1 MQVEWKCNSVHLP
14 TSSACK
20 FSQNKA
26 QSKQLVFIHEI
37 IFNLQIAEF
46 DIQHQREKFSFK
58 YKQIRIFF
66 TLEVVNALFSF
77 SKFVLNTQTTVA
89 GFLFL
94 WFNNKKKKTKIGENK
109 QTCLIS
115 RSLTNI
121 LIKI

>member
-1 MQVEWKCNSVHLP
+1 MHLP

-66 TLEVVNALFSF
+66 TLEVVKALFSF

-94 WFNNKKKKTKIGENK
+94 LFNNKKKKNQKRRK
-109 QTCLIS
+109 
-115 RSLTNI
+115 
-121 LIKI
+121 